1 MEQYLKKSAPLLG
14 VLAVTV
20 VVSIIIIAGR
30 WQAED
35 KNKTYDTVLDY
46 IELERMAEQSEHD
59 ITWWLNEFHAMG
71 VNHVGLTEE
80 NLSTL
85 MTNSTLDVTASTMDH
100 IMRTARWRKE
110 YPVAFL
116 DGISDFGYD
125 RYDVLVE
132 ARGAEARDFVTDSL
146 SRRFPAD
153 SYFSY
158 IDGSDAYILLDGT
171 AADSLYV
178 AQGAYNTTK
187 GKGFAENEQLLASKL
202 MYISLGFLPE
212 KVEAVQAAGMEIIP
226 RTLCYNGHNSVQF
239 AEAVVSDYERYGIH
253 PEYMIAGGEALLG
266 YDEGGE
272 FIQDYMARNGI
283 TLGMIE
289 TTVQRENID
298 QAGLTET
305 ALASGYNVARV
316 FTMWDYVQYRYRY
329 YGYEGAE
336 EVENCLYR
344 AIVERNIR
352 IIYFKAIKD
361 TDDSHVYVTDP
372 QVYRD
377 LFKNL
382 NERLSAHGITS
393 GRASVTENYQ
403 VPSLALLVIG
413 LGAGIG
419 GALLP
424 DTFLSM
430 KRKWT
435 LLLAG
440 AAAVCVIGAWLVL
453 PNSFRL
459 LASFGSA
466 VVFACLAAAFFL
478 SAAKQT
484 GEKLDRNAGLMKILP
499 PAVGILLIAVIIS
512 LAGGMMT
519 AAPLSTA
526 PFMLEIGIFRGVKA
540 AQLIPLAFFCLLFLS
555 YYGLFEKE
563 RKRSTLDFRDIGTA
577 MKWTIPVWAVL
588 VIGIVGVIGFYY
600 VARTGHETNVTIPDA
615 EMVFRN
621 DLEFLLLAR
630 PRTKEFLVAFP
641 GIMLAVYSAV
651 RRLPFWTALF
661 GLAGTIGLTSV
672 CNTFM
677 HIRTP
682 LYLGFVRTGYSVLL
696 GIVIGIIFIICFD
709 ILYRVVGKLKK
720 KYNKAES

>member
-1 MEQYLKKSAPLLG
+1 MKQYLKKNAPLLG
-14 VLAVTV
+14 VLALTV
-20 VVSIIIIAGR
+20 VISIIVIAGR
-30 WQAED
+30 WRAENN
-35 KNKTYDTVLDY
+35 NKTYDIVLDY
-46 IELERMAEQSEHD
+46 IELERMAEQSDHD
-59 ITWWLNEFHAMG
+59 ISWWLDEFHSMG
-71 VNHVGLTEE
+71 INQVGLTEE

-85 MTNSTLDVTASTMDH
+85 MTNSSLDISAATMDH
-100 IMRTARWRKE
+100 ITRTARWRE
-110 YPVAFL
+110 DYPTAFL
-116 DGISDFGYD
+116 DGITDFD
-125 RYDVLVE
+125 RFDILVE
-132 ARGAEARDFVTDSL
+132 ARGPEARDFVTTSL
-146 SRRFPAD
+146 ERRFPED
-153 SYFSY
+153 SFFCYL
-158 IDGSDAYILLDGT
+158 DGDNAYILLNGT

-178 AQGAYNTTK
+178 AQGSYNTTK
-187 GKGFAENEQLLASKL
+187 GKGFAANEQLLASKL
-202 MYISLGFLPE
+202 MYVSLGFLPE
-212 KVEAVQAAGMEIIP
+212 KVEAVQSAGMEIIP
-226 RTLCYNGHNSVQF
+226 RTLCYNGHNDTRF
-239 AEAVVSDYERYGIH
+239 ARAVLEDYERFGIH

-266 YDEGGE
+266 YDDGGD
-272 FIQDYMARNGI
+272 FIQDYMTRNNI

-298 QAGLTET
+298 QAGLLE
-305 ALASGYNVARV
+305 AAAASGYNTARV

-329 YGYEGAE
+329 YGYQGAE

-352 IIYFKAIKD
+352 LIYFKAVKD
-361 TDDSHVYVTDP
+361 TDDSYVYVTDS

-377 LFKNL
+377 LFESL
-382 NERLSAHGITS
+382 NQRLSAHGITPD
-393 GRASVTENYQ
+393 RASVTENYQ

-424 DTFLSM
+424 DTFLPM

-440 AAAVCVIGAWLVL
+440 AAAVCVTGAWLVL

-459 LASFGSA
+459 LASFASA
-466 VVFACLAAAFFL
+466 VVFACLASAFFL
-478 SAAKQT
+478 SAAKHT
-484 GEKLDRNAGLMKILP
+484 GEKLGRNAGILKILP
-499 PAVGILLIAVIIS
+499 PAIGILLIAVAIS

-519 AAPLSTA
+519 AAPLSSA

-555 YYGLFEKE
+555 YYGLFEKN
-563 RKRSTLDFRDIGTA
+563 RTRNTLDLRDIGTA

-588 VIGIVGVIGFYY
+588 VVAVVGLVGLYY

-651 RRLPFWTALF
+651 KRLPFWTALF

-696 GIVIGIIFIICFD
+696 GIVIGIIFILCFD
-709 ILYRVVGKLKK
+709 LLCRIAGRLLKK
-720 KYNKAES
+720 YSKAES